1 MGKIEGRF
9 EQEQTFCHL
18 KVLDRY
24 IFHENI
30 LLVQTIA
37 QCFLKENELKNYPFY
52 AKNEMNFLMSYLK
65 IVGI

>member
-24 IFHENI
+24 IFNENI

-37 QCFLKENELKNYPFY
+37 QCFLKENELKN
-52 AKNEMNFLMSYLK
+52 
-65 IVGI
+65 